1 MFTANFL
8 RRNQIEILIS
18 LDKKRVIQRKLQYNI
33 LSYSIYDNNI
43 YEYFLNSFP
52 IYTFTLAYEFKIQKA
67 LM

>member
-1 MFTANFL
+1 MFAANFL
-8 RRNQIEILIS
+8 RRNQIKILIS

-43 YEYFLNSFP
+43 YEYFLNIP